1 MVIVIMV
8 MMAVVVVVVM
18 VMMAVV
24 IVMFML
30 MAMRMIMSVTMP
42 AVIMIVIFM
51 IIGMSM
57 FLMVMVMV
65 RTAHALG
72 IPVRM
77 KIGHVV
83 IMIFMLF
90 IKYHIKITGIQRRL
104 FHSADP
110 DLRPLQMEA
119 LNGFLKNVL
128 ISAKVKQ
135 CRNRHISTDT

>member
-1 MVIVIMV
+1 MFVLMAMRVIMGL
-8 MMAVVVVVVM
+8 A
-18 VMMAVV
+18 
-24 IVMFML
+24 
-30 MAMRMIMSVTMP
+30 AMRMIMSVTMP
-42 AVIMIVIFM
+42 AVIMIVILM

-57 FLMVMVMV
+57 FLMVMVMI

-119 LNGFLKNVL
+119 FNGFLKNVL
-128 ISAKVKQ
+128 ISTKVKQ
-135 CRNRHISTDT
+135 CRNRHISADT